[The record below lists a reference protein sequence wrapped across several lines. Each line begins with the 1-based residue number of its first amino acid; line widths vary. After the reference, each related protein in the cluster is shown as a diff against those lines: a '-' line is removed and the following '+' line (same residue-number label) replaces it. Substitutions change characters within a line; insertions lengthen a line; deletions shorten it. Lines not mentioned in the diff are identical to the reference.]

1 MLTQSEINVL
11 LNRMAEGDLA
21 AESQLVPHLYG
32 ELHNIAA
39 RCLRNERPD
48 HTLQPTALVHEAFLR
63 LTAHTELEWRG
74 RSHFFA
80 TSAHVMRQVLTD
92 YARQRNAI
100 KRGGAAKR
108 VELHEAMIKI
118 DGRETLV
125 LDLNTALCKLEG
137 FAPRQAKVV
146 EMRFFAGMS
155 IDDIAENLGITS
167 RTVNRD
173 WQIAK
178 AWLLGEL
185 AGSCLSND

>member
-1 MLTQSEINVL
+1 
-11 LNRMAEGDLA
+11 
-21 AESQLVPHLYG
+21 
-32 ELHNIAA
+32 
-39 RCLRNERPD
+39 
-48 HTLQPTALVHEAFLR
+48 
-63 LTAHTELEWRG
+63 
-74 RSHFFA
+74 
-80 TSAHVMRQVLTD
+80 VMRQVLTD